1 MIKVLNRQIHSTEAL
16 TEEYEWLIGGYSI
29 EEKNLILN
37 IQYTEWSKTFFKDRE
52 AYLKFTGTFKTTTG
66 SWNGTSGY
74 WLTAKLFQQSIIC
87 SNYSQLKPGPAQSGK
102 SVFLNKKA
110 HENFISVHIESPV
123 IGLLDFECTGVQ
135 FEGTKE
141 IALFN
146 SDTRQWEWHTDS
158 FDQDSFF
165 HFDVQNE
172 L

>member
-1 MIKVLNRQIHSTEAL
+1 MINVLKRQIHFAEAL
-16 TEEYEWLIGGYSI
+16 TDEYDWLVGAYSI

-37 IQYTEWSKTFFKDRE
+37 IQYTEWSKTFFTDRE
-52 AYLKFTGTFKTTTG
+52 SYLKFTGTFKTTTG

-87 SNYSQLKPGPAQSGK
+87 SNYSQLKPGSAQSSK
-102 SVFLNKKA
+102 SVLLNKKSD
-110 HENFISVHIESPV
+110 ENFIRVHVNSTV
-123 IGLLDFECTGVQ
+123 IGSLDFECSGLQ
-135 FEGTKE
+135 FEGAKE

-165 HFDVQNE
+165 HFGVQDE

>member
-16 TEEYEWLIGGYSI
+16 TEEYEWLVGGYSI

-52 AYLKFTGTFKTTTG
+52 SYLKFTKTFKTTTG
-66 SWNGTSGY
+66 SWNGSSGY

-87 SNYSQLKPGPAQSGK
+87 SDYSQLKLGSAQSGK
-102 SVFLNKKA
+102 SVLLNKKA
-110 HENFISVHIESPV
+110 DENFITVHANSTV
-123 IGLLDFECTGVQ
+123 IGSLDLECSGLQ
-135 FEGTKE
+135 FEGDEE

-158 FDQDSFF
+158 FDQDPYFQ
-165 HFDVQNE
+165 FDSE
-172 L
+172 TD